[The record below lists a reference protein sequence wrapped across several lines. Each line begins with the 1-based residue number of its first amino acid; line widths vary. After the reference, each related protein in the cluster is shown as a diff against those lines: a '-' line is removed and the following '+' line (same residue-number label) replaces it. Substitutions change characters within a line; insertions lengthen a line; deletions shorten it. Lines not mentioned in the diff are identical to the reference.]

1 MYSVGCQEGYWRM
14 NWELE
19 RGGGGIPWVLEV
31 CWLRHRMA
39 KTSRRE
45 KSVCTHTLYL
55 YVIVFVN
62 TVLIFTL
69 FRITTFSKV

>member
-1 MYSVGCQEGYWRM
+1 M
-14 NWELE
+14 NWELV

-45 KSVCTHTLYL
+45 KRVFVCTHTLYL

-69 FRITTFSKV
+69 FRNVIFSKM